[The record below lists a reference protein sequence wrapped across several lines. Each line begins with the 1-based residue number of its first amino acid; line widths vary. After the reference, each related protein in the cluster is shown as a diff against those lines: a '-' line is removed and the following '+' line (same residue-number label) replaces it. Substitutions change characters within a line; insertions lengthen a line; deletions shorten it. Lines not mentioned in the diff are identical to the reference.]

1 MKSNN
6 NKEYKCIICA
16 KEYKD
21 KSGIWYHNKKYHTDN
36 KNKMTLNNDTFILN
50 NLKYQLVV
58 DKNQLF
64 KCKFCDTTFTRRN
77 NLNQHIKNTCK
88 EKKKE
93 INLHEEIKKIKE
105 EISTIKH
112 VNKEKTEKHY
122 KCINCPCGFDKPQE
136 LDVHLKM
143 FCKPAVNHNSIYT
156 FKTGTFGRN
165 KYAEHDG
172 GDIYIIQ
179 TDFNLK
185 HYYKIGITTD
195 LYSRINNYRCGAVLE
210 PRIHYYFPIKNIKKA
225 DSILKLKLEKYN
237 IKREIY
243 KCENLNKIKKIIK
256 SIQSEF
262 ESEKLE
268 VCPELKDCDVCNCK
282 HCDKVF
288 TSKYELSI
296 HYIECSKYA
305 ESQEANDKSEIEKI
319 KNENTLL
326 KIKLQKK
333 YIDEQNKIIDL
344 WNDIVNSNLSHE
356 EMINTFGEIINNQ
369 DILPNKKL
377 EIEV

>member
-1 MKSNN
+1 M
-6 NKEYKCIICA
+6 EYKCNICNKQYA
-16 KEYKD
+16 SYQ
-21 KSGIWYHNKKYHTDN
+21 SLWIHNKKFHL
-36 KNKMTLNNDTFILN
+36 KNKKIITETS
-50 NLKYQLVV
+50 
-58 DKNQLF
+58 
-64 KCKFCDTTFTRRN
+64 
-77 NLNQHIKNTCK
+77 KNTQNDYTYICEYCK
-88 EKKKE
+88 RKFSRNDNLQRHHKTCKKYKE
-93 INLHEEIKKIKE
+93 HLHSIQNKDLHEEIKKIKE
-105 EISTIKH
+105 EISTIKN

-165 KYAEHDG
+165 KYAEHNG

-225 DSILKLKLEKYN
+225 DSVLKLKLEKYN

-243 KCENLNKIKKIIK
+243 KCENLDKIKKIIK

-262 ESEKLE
+262 DSDKLE

-282 HCDKVF
+282 YCDKVF

-305 ESQEANDKSEIEKI
+305 ESQEANNKSEIEKI

-333 YIDEQNKIIDL
+333 YLDEQNKIVEL

-356 EMINTFGEIINNQ
+356 QMINTFGEIINNQ